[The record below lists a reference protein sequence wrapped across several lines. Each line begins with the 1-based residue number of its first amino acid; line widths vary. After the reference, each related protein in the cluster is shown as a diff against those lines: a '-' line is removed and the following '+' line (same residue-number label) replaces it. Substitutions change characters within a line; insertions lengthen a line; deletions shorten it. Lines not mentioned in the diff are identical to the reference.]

1 MKILRQIF
9 ISFPALFLFL
19 SFTACSNFDEVAE
32 EENSSAFKRG
42 RSYLKVGKN
51 EEALD
56 EFLSITRRMVKC
68 PKSHLEAGRLYLTV
82 KARKDPV
89 AAVYH
94 FRRYLFLEPSSREA
108 PKVKQLI
115 VTAEREIIRNLP
127 GKPYEG
133 YLNGL
138 TLQEENLRL
147 QREVADLKARLG
159 LPLSETYKPKSL
171 APVSS
176 GPAQVSPVPQTA
188 ASRPQ
193 TTAQPQP
200 QSYVVQKGDS
210 LYLISRKFYGD
221 SSHIDRIYQANR
233 SVMKSKNSLRV
244 GQTLRIPPISG
255 N

>member
-1 MKILRQIF
+1 MKILMQTF
-9 ISFPALFLFL
+9 LFFTALFLFL
-19 SFTACSNFDEVAE
+19 SFTACSNFDEVADE
-32 EENSSAFKRG
+32 ESSSTFKRG
-42 RSYLKVGKN
+42 RSYLKVGKH

-127 GKPYEG
+127 GKPYAG

-138 TLQEENLRL
+138 ALQEENLRL

-159 LPLSETYKPKSL
+159 MPLSETVKPKTQLSL
-171 APVSS
+171 PSASAQKVAPVAQKVVSQPRP
-176 GPAQVSPVPQTA
+176 PAQS
-188 ASRPQ
+188 
-193 TTAQPQP
+193 